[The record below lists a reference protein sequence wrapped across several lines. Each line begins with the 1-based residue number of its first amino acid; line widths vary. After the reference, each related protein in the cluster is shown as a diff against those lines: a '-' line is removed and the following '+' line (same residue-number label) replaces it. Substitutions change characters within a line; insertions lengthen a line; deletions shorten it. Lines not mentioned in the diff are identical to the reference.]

1 MNYTFGV
8 TLLAFAV
15 SLFCSS
21 PAQAQDPNQNISQ
34 PSVATLSAD
43 DLRVMTNR
51 NIAQIT
57 QAISLMASDLGR
69 MTSGSGSAQLGDI
82 SNTLKNLAD
91 SAANAGAGI
100 EAARLSEISANLAD
114 QARTPLSAGSE
125 YQSLDSMFKAHSSL
139 LAGNIASLA
148 ATINTA
154 AQTGQSQFDVTQ
166 GQARDFVDRSAAILR
181 STQAYSTYGTRS
193 SNSGMIGASDTWRSD
208 EPSTQHYRQGRST
221 DRMYGA
227 AGTSGGSS
235 AATSGLGSARDAS
248 GGQIGT
254 AADSSVGRGPCRES
268 YSQEKSDQ
276 ASAARRGDQTYRSSS
291 SGMIGASMAD
301 DRFTDISIGDM
312 AVLMRNMGSVME
324 DNNREVLFELA
335 SITDQLAVMH
345 DQAAGTIRGSSWQS
359 SPSTNIG
366 SRDEYIGSTDVTGSE
381 YDTDRV
387 SGRTNTG
394 LGAGTGTVDGSR
406 NYNRGSNTAG
416 TSTGTGSELG
426 TRDWDE

>member
-1 MNYTFGV
+1 MNHALGLM
-8 TLLAFAV
+8 LLASAV
-15 SLFCSS
+15 SFTPLC
-21 PAQAQDPNQNISQ
+21 QAQDPNQNYVQ
-34 PSVATLSAD
+34 PGQVVTLSAD
-43 DLRVMTNR
+43 DLRLMANR

-69 MTSGSGSAQLGDI
+69 MTSGSGSAPLAEI

-100 EAARLSEISANLAD
+100 ESARLSEISANLAD

-125 YQSLDSMFKAHSSL
+125 YQSLDSMFKAHSAL

-154 AQTGQSQFDVTQ
+154 SQSGQSQFNVTQ

-208 EPSTQHYRQGRST
+208 QPRTERYRQDRST
-221 DRMYGA
+221 ERMYGA
-227 AGTSGGSS
+227 ASSSGGSS

-254 AADSSVGRGPCRES
+254 YADSSVGRGPCRNDYSES
-268 YSQEKSDQ
+268 KTAQT
-276 ASAARRGDQTYRSSS
+276 SAVHNGDQGYRTSR

-301 DRFTDISIGDM
+301 TRFTDVSIHDM
-312 AVLMRNMGSVME
+312 AILMRNMGSVME
-324 DNNREVLFELA
+324 NNNRDVLFELA
-335 SITDQLAVMH
+335 SITDNLAVLH
-345 DQAAGTIRGSSWQS
+345 DQAAGTVRGTSFQ

-366 SRDEYIGSTDVTGSE
+366 SRDAYIGSTDVTGSE

-394 LGAGTGTVDGSR
+394 LGAGTGTVDASR

-416 TSTGTGSELG
+416 TSTGTGSELS